1 MKGERAHLACVKEV
15 PLLKTLDSRKLT
27 ALVKSLELIKFKDGA
42 KIIRQGD
49 EGDAFYIIESG
60 SVTCTRVNTRGEQ
73 EELATLTSPDCFG
86 EMALMDNSPRHAT
99 VIAKG
104 EVHCLTLDRAH
115 FVKLLGPLKSI
126 LQAHSCLH
134 VLRSI
139 ELFSELTDAELDSIV
154 NAMHS
159 EKFVRS
165 TPIIKEGKKGTTF
178 YVLQTGTA
186 EVSRDGVSI
195 GQLQS
200 GDYFGERALI
210 DGAPRSASVY
220 ATDDV
225 VCYTL
230 ERKKFESLL
239 INTAGTAGK
248 FEEEMRRRQKIT
260 RSKCSG
266 SGALIGTESE
276 PLLAELK
283 VCRLLGQGTFG
294 RVKLVEHPQTGGVSL
309 INSEFG
315 ANMTGFEKLKNRYTL
330 KCMSKVQVVKQQQ
343 EKNVIAERDLLYE
356 CASTFVLKLHTSY
369 QSPDEL
375 FLLMEL
381 IQGGELWQY
390 IYEKKHLITRSA
402 LGGLTTNAAQ
412 FYAAG

>member
-1 MKGERAHLACVKEV
+1 MVFSRC
-15 PLLKTLDSRKLT
+15 LL
-27 ALVKSLELIKFKDGA
+27 
-42 KIIRQGD
+42 
-49 EGDAFYIIESG
+49 
-60 SVTCTRVNTRGEQ
+60 C
-73 EELATLTSPDCFG
+73 C
-86 EMALMDNSPRHAT
+86 
-99 VIAKG
+99 
-104 EVHCLTLDRAH
+104 
-115 FVKLLGPLKSI
+115 
-126 LQAHSCLH
+126 
-134 VLRSI
+134 
-139 ELFSELTDAELDSIV
+139 
-154 NAMHS
+154 
-159 EKFVRS
+159 
-165 TPIIKEGKKGTTF
+165 
-178 YVLQTGTA
+178 
-186 EVSRDGVSI
+186 SRDHLKGCA
-195 GQLQS
+195 
-200 GDYFGERALI
+200 R
-210 DGAPRSASVY
+210 
-220 ATDDV
+220 
-225 VCYTL
+225 
-230 ERKKFESLL
+230 
-239 INTAGTAGK
+239 
-248 FEEEMRRRQKIT
+248 
-260 RSKCSG
+260 
-266 SGALIGTESE
+266 IGTESE
-276 PLLAELK
+276 PLLAELN

>member
-1 MKGERAHLACVKEV
+1 
-15 PLLKTLDSRKLT
+15 
-27 ALVKSLELIKFKDGA
+27 
-42 KIIRQGD
+42 
-49 EGDAFYIIESG
+49 
-60 SVTCTRVNTRGEQ
+60 
-73 EELATLTSPDCFG
+73 
-86 EMALMDNSPRHAT
+86 MDNSPRHAT
-99 VIAKG
+99 VVAKG

-159 EKFVRS
+159 EKFVRGNA
-165 TPIIKEGKKGTTF
+165 IIKEGKKGATF
-178 YVLQTGTA
+178 YVIQSGTA
-186 EVSRDGVSI
+186 EVNKAGVII

-200 GDYFGERALI
+200 GDYFGERSLI
-210 DGAPRSASVY
+210 DGAPRSASVF

-248 FEEEMRRRQKIT
+248 FEEEMRRRQKLT
-260 RSKCSG
+260 KSRSPGTIFPIGLKFASVNFRYAG
-266 SGALIGTESE
+266 GKTIGYVGAESE
-276 PLLAELK
+276 SLLPPFAELK
-283 VCRLLGQGTFG
+283 FCQLLGQGTFG
-294 RVKLVEHPQTGGVSL
+294 RVKLVEHPQTGGVSQ
-309 INSEFG
+309 SEFPG
-315 ANMTGFEKLKNRYTL
+315 LYEYPDSTIRSRYTL

-343 EKNVIAERDLLYE
+343 EKNVIAERDLLFE
-356 CASTFVLKLHTSY
+356 CASNFVLKLYTTY
-369 QSPDEL
+369 QNSDEL

-390 IYEKKHLITRSA
+390 IYEKKNLIARTTDWQLQQLSA
-402 LGGLTTNAAQ
+402 LFDATFDTRREPESQINKIVSGKYRKPCVGGTPGFSRGPGRRWISSRRARLHPPIVPVPRPRI
-412 FYAAG
+412 